1 MKKLLFALL
10 LTQLSWAVPPP
21 PGEEDGFGP
30 PPPPPPG
37 PEMAGERW
45 GPPGPG
51 APPGGPG
58 GGPSMFQGHMRM
70 GPPMNPERVLEFL
83 QKNYP
88 ERAQELQTLKT
99 QKPEEYRRVL
109 GGLQREIGPLL
120 LLQNGD
126 PQRFQ
131 ERLAGFKVNDRVAT
145 LTRAYREAPAAQKS
159 TIREQLKPLLEQQF
173 QSRQQRE
180 KEHLRRLKEMT
191 QKMEARIQEREARK
205 AEIIQHHLEEL
216 TTGQELRW

>member
-30 PPPPPPG
+30 PPPPPG

-45 GPPGPG
+45 GPPGP
-51 APPGGPG
+51 PPGGPH
-58 GGPSMFQGHMRM
+58 MFQRRTFTGPGM
-70 GPPMNPERVLEFL
+70 GTERVLEFL

-109 GGLQREIGPLL
+109 GRLQREVGPLL
-120 LLQNGD
+120 MLQNGD
-126 PQRFQ
+126 PQRFS
-131 ERLAGFKVNDRVAT
+131 ERLAEFKVNDRVAT
-145 LTRAYREAPAAQKS
+145 LTRSYREASAAQKS

-173 QSRQQRE
+173 QTRQKHE
-180 KEHLRRLKEMT
+180 KEHLQRLKEMT
-191 QKMEARIQEREARK
+191 QKLEARVNERETKK
-205 AEIIQHHLEEL
+205 AEIIQHHLDEL
-216 TTGQELRW
+216 TTGQELKW

>member
-1 MKKLLFALL
+1 MVA
-10 LTQLSWAVPPP
+10 
-21 PGEEDGFGP
+21 
-30 PPPPPPG
+30 
-37 PEMAGERW
+37 
-45 GPPGPG
+45 
-51 APPGGPG
+51 G
-58 GGPSMFQGHMRM
+58 GGLDEVVVVELCDELIEVVGVRRHPLAQGFA
-70 GPPMNPERVLEFL
+70 PEHES
-83 QKNYP
+83 P
-88 ERAQELQTLKT
+88 
-99 QKPEEYRRVL
+99 
-109 GGLQREIGPLL
+109 
-120 LLQNGD
+120 